1 MAGSMTVAVID
12 TEATELRAAMA
23 AVRASFAGNFR
34 RCPSD
39 NEPLQLAWDA
49 YQGSAS
55 SIRPWA
61 DFRAEIGAICAGNM
75 PLYCN
80 DCGRAWW
87 PYEVSR
93 IAVRRNEPE
102 SYVCFECAAA
112 DRGDWTGCGYCGRMV
127 ADENGTNVGGETW
140 CEACCDDYASYCDV
154 CGEYHAGE
162 EHRHACECEPSADLD
177 FTFPYNGHADPMPS
191 DAIVPFTLPSGT
203 IDAEGLDAI
212 TRLVI
217 DAFGGPWRTGPD
229 GIERYIGADWLTDNV
244 GDEWTARRGNYP
256 KRLGAF
262 LARELG
268 CKLTPE
274 QLSAIGTI
282 GREHTSQSSEWY
294 ISVTRDLNQP
304 AAAFYNEGS
313 CFWQSYA
320 PSRCALKGLGG
331 IGLRSYAS
339 PRGLLG
345 RPNGRAWIIPLDD
358 EWEPTDD
365 AMGARGYLAFNGY
378 GALDGWNLPRMVAA
392 LTRRTYR
399 KVFFSGDPIYV
410 NGSRGYLIASQPDC
424 HAKDSINLDRWTTR
438 AAHHGRRSY

>member
-1 MAGSMTVAVID
+1 MTGLMTVAMID
-12 TEATELRAAMA
+12 TEATELEAAMA
-23 AVRASFAGNFR
+23 AVRASFAGNFAH
-34 RCPSD
+34 CPSD
-39 NEPLQLAWDA
+39 NEPLQSAWDT
-49 YQGSAS
+49 YQGSVS
-55 SIRPWA
+55 SIRPRP
-61 DFRAEIGAICAGNM
+61 DFRAEIGAICAGNT
-75 PLYCN
+75 PLYC
-80 DCGRAWW
+80 DECDRAWW
-87 PYEVSR
+87 PDAVSR
-93 IAVRRNEPE
+93 IAGGRYA
-102 SYVCFECAAA
+102 YVCVECV
-112 DRGDWTGCGYCGRMV
+112 DKYDWTECINCGGMV
-127 ADENGTNVGGETW
+127 AAEDGTDVDGELW
-140 CEACCDDYASYCDV
+140 CEACCDDYATHCDV

-162 EHRHACECEPSADLD
+162 EHHHACECEPSADLD

-203 IDAEGLDAI
+203 IDREGLDAI
-212 TRLVI
+212 RRLVI
-217 DAFGGPWRTGPD
+217 DAVGGAWHLGRF
-229 GIERYIGADWLTDNV
+229 IGADWITDNV

-262 LARELG
+262 LSRELG
-268 CKLTPE
+268 FKLTPE

-294 ISVTRDLNQP
+294 ISVTHDLNQP

-339 PRGLLG
+339 PHSLPE

-399 KVFFSGDPIYV
+399 KVSFSGDPIYV
-410 NGSRGYLIASQPDC
+410 NGGHGYLIASQPDC
-424 HAKDSINLDRWTTR
+424 DVKDSVNLDRWTSR
-438 AAHHGRRSY
+438 AANHGRRSY